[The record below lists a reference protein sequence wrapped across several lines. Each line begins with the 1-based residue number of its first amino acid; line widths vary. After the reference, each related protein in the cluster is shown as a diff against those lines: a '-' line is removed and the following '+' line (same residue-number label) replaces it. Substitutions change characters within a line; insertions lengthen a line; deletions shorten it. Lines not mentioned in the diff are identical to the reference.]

1 MEHTQGKL
9 PVWLT
14 PTQVIVMPITDK
26 QKSYAL
32 KIANKLRTESIRT
45 QLDDRNETLQAKI
58 RDASMQKTPYLLIIG
73 DKEEK
78 TDQISIRTR
87 EGETL
92 AEKEL
97 ANFTSKLKKEIE
109 NRT

>member
-1 MEHTQGKL
+1 
-9 PVWLT
+9 
-14 PTQVIVMPITDK
+14 
-26 QKSYAL
+26 
-32 KIANKLRTESIRT
+32 
-45 QLDDRNETLQAKI
+45 
-58 RDASMQKTPYLLIIG
+58 MQKTPYLLIIG

-109 NRT
+109 NRSWFMLAFYTQSMLKMEVNGN